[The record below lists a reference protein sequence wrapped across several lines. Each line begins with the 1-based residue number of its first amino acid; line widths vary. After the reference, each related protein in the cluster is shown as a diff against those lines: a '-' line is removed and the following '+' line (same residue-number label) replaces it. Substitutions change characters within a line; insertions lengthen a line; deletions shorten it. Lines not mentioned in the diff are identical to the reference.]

1 MGAATVRNA
10 PSGLDASERR
20 VLNPRPF
27 RVFRKSYSVTEAKA
41 GAVVLLGLAALAAWV
56 VWRGAHPDPGLF
68 ADPASTAA
76 GSVAIAEIEGR
87 RAPDGPVARG
97 RIPRGSRGGAP
108 PSGGAAA
115 AVDRG
120 ALPASLAATGWKER
134 TPSRFDAEN
143 LYVKINGRADFFLS
157 RGFRS
162 LTFVT
167 LEGPSGT
174 AVDVEL
180 YDLGSAENALGALAA
195 ERPPET
201 KASSGG
207 GTTWYVAR
215 NALFLARGESYARA
229 IGSDESPA
237 VLAQLEALRKA
248 FEGGISAGEKPWT
261 VALFADALGL
271 PPDRL
276 QYAAENAFSFGFA
289 KNVTSATLDDGETE
303 LFVLPAGDAAKAKT
317 LSAKFEEGFL
327 SYGEKVAAAGASW
340 VKDRYLS
347 TFSRTVAAGTM
358 VVGVRGAQDPAKG
371 AEALAKLEKAVLALP
386 PDVAKKA
393 AAGPPAAAKP
403 KGGGYE

>member
-1 MGAATVRNA
+1 MGAASVRNA
-10 PSGLDASERR
+10 PTGLDASERR

-41 GAVVLLGLAALAAWV
+41 GAVVLLGLVSLAAWV

-68 ADPASTAA
+68 ADPAATAA
-76 GSVAIAEIEGR
+76 GSVAIADVEGR
-87 RAPDGPVARG
+87 RAPDGPSVA
-97 RIPRGSRGGAP
+97 GAP
-108 PSGGAAA
+108 RAELSGTVPSGGAAT

-120 ALPASLAATGWKER
+120 ALPASLSAPGWKER
-134 TPSRFDAEN
+134 TVSRFDAEN

-174 AVDVEL
+174 TVDVEL
-180 YDLGSAENALGALAA
+180 YDLGSAENALGAFAA
-195 ERPPET
+195 EKPPET
-201 KASSGG
+201 KASSSG
-207 GTTWYVAR
+207 GTSWYVAR

-237 VLAQLEALRKA
+237 VLAQLEVLRKA
-248 FEGGISAGEKPWT
+248 FEGAIAAGEKPWT

-276 QYAAENAFSFGFA
+276 QYTAENAFSFGFA
-289 KNVTSATLDDGETE
+289 RNVTSATLDDGETE
-303 LFVLPAGDAAKAKT
+303 LFVLPAGDEAKAKA
-317 LSAKFEEGFL
+317 LSAKFGEGFL
-327 SYGEKVAAAGASW
+327 SYGEKVEAAGASW

-347 TFSRTVAAGTM
+347 TFSRSVAAETM
-358 VVGVRGAQDPAKG
+358 VVGVRGAPDLAKG
-371 AEALAKLEKAVLALP
+371 AEALAKLEKAVLALS

-403 KGGGYE
+403 TGGGYE

>member
-1 MGAATVRNA
+1 MRNA

-41 GAVVLLGLAALAAWV
+41 GAVVLVGLLALAAWV
-56 VWRGAHPDPGLF
+56 VWRGAHPDPALF
-68 ADPASTAA
+68 ADPAATAV
-76 GSVAIAEIEGR
+76 SPVAIAEIEGR
-87 RAPDGPVARG
+87 RAPDGPSVA
-97 RIPRGSRGGAP
+97 GASNAEASGAA
-108 PSGGAAA
+108 PSGGAST

-207 GTTWYVAR
+207 GTSWYVAR
-215 NALFLARGESYARA
+215 NALFLARGASYARA

-248 FEGGISAGEKPWT
+248 FEGGIAAGEKPWT

-303 LFVLPAGDAAKAKT
+303 LFVLPAGDAAKAKA

-358 VVGVRGAQDPAKG
+358 VVGVRGAQDMAKG